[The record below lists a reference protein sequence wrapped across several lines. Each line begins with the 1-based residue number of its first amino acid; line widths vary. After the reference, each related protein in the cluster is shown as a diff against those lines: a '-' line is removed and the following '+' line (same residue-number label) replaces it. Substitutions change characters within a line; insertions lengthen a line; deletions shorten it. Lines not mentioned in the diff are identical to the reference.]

1 MKKKII
7 GIGSIV
13 VLLII
18 GCVFYFTREE
28 KITLSLKDKKDIVVE
43 YGNKVE
49 YSFDNLIQTKN
60 IDKEQLKEVK
70 KETKITSNLKNED
83 QKEYPAIGTY
93 MITIKYQDQKYK
105 KKIIVKDTTVPTF
118 NETNEVS
125 FEEGTENYDYNKEI
139 SATDLTTVDVQYD
152 TSSLD
157 TKTPGDYKI
166 KAIATD
172 TSGNKIEKEIT
183 VHITKKPE
191 PKKEEQ
197 TTSIQNIRYHGGGK
211 VVCIDAGHQARGN
224 SSLEPNGPGSST
236 MKAKVT
242 TGATGC
248 VTGKTESQINLEVA
262 LKLQQALQSQGYT
275 VIMCRT
281 SQNVDIS
288 NAQRAEIANSN
299 NVSAFIRLHCD
310 SSTSSS
316 ATGTLTLA
324 PSTSN
329 PYCANIASE
338 SQALSKAIVNNICS
352 VTGSRNRGVSIVD
365 NMTGLNWS
373 KVPVTIVEMGF
384 LSNPQEDQLLA
395 SDDYQNKIVQGI
407 VNGIGAYLN

>member
-28 KITLSLKDKKDIVVE
+28 KITISLKDKKDIVVE

-83 QKEYPAIGTY
+83 QKEYPVIGTY
-93 MITIKYQDQKYK
+93 MITIKYQDQKLK

-139 SATDLTTVDVQYD
+139 NATDLTTVDVQYD

-172 TSGNKIEKEIT
+172 TSGNKTEKEIT
-183 VHITKKPE
+183 VHITKKN
-191 PKKEEQ
+191 EQ
-197 TTSIQNIRYHGGGK
+197 SSSLQGIKYDGGGK
-211 VVCIDAGHQARGN
+211 VICIDAGHQARGN

-288 NAQRAEIANSN
+288 NAQRAEIANTN

-329 PYCANIASE
+329 PYCASIASE
-338 SQALSKAIVNNICS
+338 SQALSKSIVTNICS